1 VESGRDFYF
10 YNKLDILAKKI
21 MKRKKY
27 EKPSLEEVELRQQTS
42 LLQNSVTDSVDA
54 TMTHEWT
61 EEDI

>member
-1 VESGRDFYF
+1 
-10 YNKLDILAKKI
+10 

-42 LLQNSVTDSVDA
+42 LLQSSVSTDSVNA

-61 EEDI
+61 EENI

>member
-1 VESGRDFYF
+1 
-10 YNKLDILAKKI
+10 

-42 LLQNSVTDSVDA
+42 LLQSSVSTDSVNA
-54 TMTHEWT
+54 TMNTTWE

>member
-1 VESGRDFYF
+1 
-10 YNKLDILAKKI
+10 

-61 EEDI
+61 EETI